1 MSTVFSQAAYFIQ
14 CIGGIVSSLITGNAI
29 RDLLFTVMTLF
40 CTLKII
46 GKLSY
51 RESGG

>member
-1 MSTVFSQAAYFIQ
+1 MNTIWTEAALFISD
-14 CIGGIVSSLITGNAI
+14 IGSIVKSLVQGNFI
-29 RDLLFTVMTLF
+29 MEFWVTVMTLF